1 MTSRKQELQA
11 ELKLLEQQEQEKNN
25 PEIMGHPYE
34 IGKNY
39 YIRTVT
45 YAALGKLVYVGD
57 KELKLSDA
65 SWVADQGR
73 MSLALQ
79 NGVDKQADSEIEMF
93 EQDVIIGRGAIVD
106 ATVYT
111 HPLPTQNKG

>member
-11 ELKLLEQQEQEKNN
+11 ELKLLEEQERQNN
-25 PEIMGHPYE
+25 NSEIMGHPYE

-73 MSLALQ
+73 MSEALRD
-79 NGVDKQADSEIEMF
+79 GVEKQANSEIEMF
-93 EQDVIIGRGAIVD
+93 DQDVVIGRGAIVD
-106 ATVYT
+106 ATGYA
-111 HPLPTQNKG
+111 HPLPAQNK